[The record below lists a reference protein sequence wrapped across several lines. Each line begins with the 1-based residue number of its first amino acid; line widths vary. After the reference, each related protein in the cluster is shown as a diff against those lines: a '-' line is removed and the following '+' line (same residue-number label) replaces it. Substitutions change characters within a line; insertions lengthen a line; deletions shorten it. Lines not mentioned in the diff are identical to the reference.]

1 MAEGGSTGQ
10 DISFVWENESW
21 ALSNSDNSA
30 GSDENLA
37 EKPKTINNSNCP
49 TPKELAGQAT
59 GKKKRRSG
67 KPPSGDQLGNND
79 EAAGGGGDKGGE
91 LDHELHIWTERE
103 RRKKMRSMF
112 SNLQALLPQLPPKVP
127 TFSIPLGLPIFFFP
141 LLLIIRMNR
150 IRSKGMR
157 MGNLCRNFRA
167 SHSHLDDSAA
177 LILFT
182 MAGVLNTISLVGTK
196 YC

>member
-1 MAEGGSTGQ
+1 MAEGGSAGQ
-10 DISFVWENESW
+10 DISFFWENESW

-30 GSDENLA
+30 GSDENLGG
-37 EKPKTINNSNCP
+37 KPKNINNSNCP

-59 GKKKRRSG
+59 GKRKKRSG
-67 KPPSGDQLGNND
+67 KQPSGDQQGNND
-79 EAAGGGGDKGGE
+79 EAAGGGGKGGE

-103 RRKKMRSMF
+103 RRKRMRSMF

-127 TFSIPLGLPIFFFP
+127 NFSIPLGLPIPFSLF
-141 LLLIIRMNR
+141 IIKMNR

-167 SHSHLDDSAA
+167 SHSHLFDSAS
-177 LILFT
+177 LIFIHNGRS
-182 MAGVLNTISLVGTK
+182 ALNTI
-196 YC
+196 